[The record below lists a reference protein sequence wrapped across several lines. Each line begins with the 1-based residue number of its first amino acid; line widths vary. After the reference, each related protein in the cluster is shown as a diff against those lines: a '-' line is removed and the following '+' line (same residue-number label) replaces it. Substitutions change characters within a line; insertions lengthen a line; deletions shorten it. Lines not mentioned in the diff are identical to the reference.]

1 MKGLQKAGGVSALLL
16 AASFVLLIVA
26 NVVIPPSLG
35 ITEQADWGNPAKLSA
50 VVSASRII
58 GLIQILFAVAFTLTA
73 PGLNDQLQERSPNLM
88 RIATASG
95 LGGAVLFLA
104 TGMFNFAAPAALASL
119 YAQNPAAV
127 TTADLAVVG
136 GVATGL
142 ITAAIFA
149 AGWWALLASWA
160 GLQGGLPKILS
171 YLGLLFGA
179 LAILTFAI
187 PPFNPL
193 GALFGIVWSAWL
205 GIVLWRS

>member
-1 MKGLQKAGGVSALLL
+1 MKNLQKAGGMGALLL
-16 AASFVLLIVA
+16 AVCFLLLIIA

-50 VVSASRII
+50 VASASRII

-73 PGLNDQLQERSPNLM
+73 PGLNDRLQERSPNLM

-104 TGMFNFAAPAALASL
+104 TGMFNFAAPLSLASL

-142 ITAAIFA
+142 ITGAIFA

-171 YLGLLFGA
+171 YLGLLFGGA
-179 LAILTFAI
+179 AILSFAI
-187 PPFNPL
+187 PPLNPL
-193 GALFGIVWSAWL
+193 SALLGIVWSAWL
-205 GIVLWRS
+205 GIVLWRD

>member
-1 MKGLQKAGGVSALLL
+1 MKGLQKTAGVGALLL

-50 VVSASRII
+50 VASASRII

-73 PGLNDQLQERSPNLM
+73 PGLNDWLQERSPNLM

-104 TGMFNFAAPAALASL
+104 TGMFNFAAPPALASL
-119 YAQNPAAV
+119 YTQNPAAV

-149 AGWWALLASWA
+149 AGWFILLASWA

-171 YLGLLFGA
+171 YLGLLCGA
-179 LAILTFAI
+179 VSILAFAI

-193 GALFGIVWSAWL
+193 GALLGIVWSAWL
-205 GIVLWRS
+205 GIVLRRS